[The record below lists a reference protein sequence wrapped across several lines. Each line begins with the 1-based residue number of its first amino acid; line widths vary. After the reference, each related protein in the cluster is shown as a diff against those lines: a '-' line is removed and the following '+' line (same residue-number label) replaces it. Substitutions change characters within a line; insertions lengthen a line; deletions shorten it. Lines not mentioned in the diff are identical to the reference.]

1 MPEIIHT
8 ASGMI
13 GGMTPVLQPGE
24 FVFVTTQ
31 DAAQEAALAP
41 DALAS
46 FREAEGLS
54 LVITAE
60 QAAAAGLK
68 ADQPMRCITLNV
80 YSALDGVG
88 LTAAVA
94 TALAAGDVPCNMI
107 AAFHHDHAFVPSH
120 LAEEALAALIV
131 LQDRENQRG

>member
-1 MPEIIHT
+1 MPEVVST

-31 DAAQEAALAP
+31 DPDQAASLGGEALAT
-41 DALAS
+41 
-46 FREAEGLS
+46 FREAEGVS
-54 LVITAE
+54 LVIPSQRARE
-60 QAAAAGLK
+60 AGLD

-94 TALAAGDVPCNMI
+94 SALAAENIPCNMI
-107 AAFHHDHAFVPSH
+107 AAFHHDHAFVP
-120 LAEEALAALIV
+120 AQMAGAALAALIA
-131 LQDRENQRG
+131 LQDRAQAGA

>member
-1 MPEIIHT
+1 MQETVNT

-31 DAAQEAALAP
+31 DVSLAGTLATE
-41 DALAS
+41 ALAS
-46 FREAEGLS
+46 FREAEGMS

-60 QAAAAGLK
+60 RAAAAGLN

-94 TALAAGDVPCNMI
+94 TALAAGDIPCNMI

-120 LAEEALAALIV
+120 LADKALAALIA
-131 LQDRENQRG
+131 LQNSENQQG